1 MIYTKMTKVALNLC
15 FEAHRNQRDKNGMPY
30 VFHPFHMAEQ
40 MKDEKT
46 TIVALLHDVV
56 EDTDITLDDIR
67 NMGFDNEVVAAIGLM
82 THVPDVPYME
92 YVAEI
97 KKNPISKAVKLADL
111 RHNSDT
117 TRLDNITDRDEKRL
131 KKYAEAI
138 QLLEDD

>member
-1 MIYTKMTKVALNLC
+1 MNDRY
-15 FEAHRNQRDKNGMPY
+15 F
-30 VFHPFHMAEQ
+30 
-40 MKDEKT
+40 DERENVQI
-46 TIVALLHDVV
+46 IV
-56 EDTDITLDDIR
+56 LD
-67 NMGFDNEVVAAIGLM
+67 
-82 THVPDVPYME
+82 
-92 YVAEI
+92 EI